1 MKHFRNKQA
10 RPKKNKLLL
19 SVNTVM
25 KALEEGGQALDK
37 IFISSTLSATVIGQI
52 KKAAALATVPV
63 QVVPMAKLDTFNAG
77 NHEGCIALK
86 SRVTYQSLQTV
97 IDWVVGEGRVP
108 LFLMLDGITD
118 VRNIGG
124 IARTAYCT
132 GVDAIII
139 PDKGV
144 GALQE
149 DAVLTSAGALEKIAI
164 CRADSLLKAIDT
176 LHLNGVQVYATQMK
190 GKTSIGDANFEIPC
204 CIILGGEE
212 NGIYPAL
219 LRGADSTV
227 FIPMRGDFD
236 SFNVSVSAGII
247 LYEAMKQRAQHL

>member
-1 MKHFRNKQA
+1 MKPFRNKQA
-10 RPKKNKLLL
+10 RPKKNKLILSPRAVLL
-19 SVNTVM
+19 
-25 KALEEGGQALDK
+25 ALEQGESLDR
-37 IFISSTLSATVIGQI
+37 IYISSSLPNALLVQL

-63 QVVPMAKLDTFNAG
+63 QVVPTVKLDTFNAG
-77 NHEGCIALK
+77 DHEGCVALK
-86 SRVTYQSLQTV
+86 SRITYQSLQEV

-164 CRADSLLKAIDT
+164 CRVDSLFKAIDT
-176 LHLNGVQVYATQMK
+176 LHLNGIQVYATQMK
-190 GKTSIGDANFEIPC
+190 GEISLREANFETPC
-204 CIILGGEE
+204 CIILGSEDK
-212 NGIYPAL
+212 GIYPAL
-219 LRGADSTV
+219 LKGVDSSI

-236 SFNVSVSAGII
+236 SLNVSVSAGII
-247 LYEAMKQRAQHL
+247 LFEAMNQRMNAL